1 MRSTV
6 NHYARGATL
15 CLGLVVAGTGCSKKQ
30 PDAPPAPAA
39 PAPAQAPAEKA
50 PAAAPEAKAPAEP
63 EAKDPVDQEAKAPA
77 DPVAPAAPEQKA
89 SEEWL
94 VWADTPT
101 GWRTRWVALSGD
113 GFESVAEKG
122 ALVISDGTR
131 LWRLDRQDATVALT
145 PCACEEQPDSEDCK
159 KAQRVAR
166 PGLAAVPLPD
176 GASVRLYGSD
186 EAMEGDDYDAS
197 VSVAAGVGS
206 RVFLDWSE
214 SGFFCGAHGSNT
226 SGLVSVDPASG
237 ERPVDWQSLK
247 DALPREVLATAA
259 AEVHRGKTDCD
270 AEEAGTVDDVQ
281 KEMRLDSVR
290 ASVGADGAVV
300 LHWTFAAE
308 VPYACSADY
317 AASGSATSGLV
328 DGAQQIGLAGPLPA
342 GLLKATAG
350 FAGASRVGWAKL
362 DVKGDA
368 RDKLL
373 AAFRDAAEPRW
384 PSPAAAP

>member
-30 PDAPPAPAA
+30 PDVPPAPAA
-39 PAPAQAPAEKA
+39 PAPAKAPAEKA

-63 EAKDPVDQEAKAPA
+63 EAKAAPEPEAKAPA
-77 DPVAPAAPEQKA
+77 DPVEPAAPEQKA

-101 GWRTRWVALSGD
+101 GWRTRWVAVSGD

-131 LWRLDRQDATVALT
+131 LWRLDRQDANVNLT
-145 PCACEEQPDSEDCK
+145 PCACEEEPESEDCK
-159 KAQRVAR
+159 KVQRITR
-166 PGLAAVPLPD
+166 PILAAVPLPD
-176 GASVRLYGSD
+176 GAAVRLYGSD

-197 VSVAAGVGS
+197 ANVAAGVGS
-206 RVFLDWSE
+206 HVFIDWTE

-226 SGLVSVDPASG
+226 SGLVSIDPASG
-237 ERPVDWQSLK
+237 ERPVDWESIK
-247 DALPREVLATAA
+247 DALPREVLAKAA
-259 AEVHRGKTDCD
+259 AEAHRDKAECD

-281 KEMRLDSVR
+281 KEMRLTAVQ
-290 ASVGADGAVV
+290 ANVGADGAVV
-300 LHWTFAAE
+300 LHWTFAVE
-308 VPYACSADY
+308 VPYACSSDY
-317 AASGSATSGLV
+317 AVWGSATSGLV
-328 DGAQQIGLAGPLPA
+328 EGAGQIGLAGPLPA
-342 GLLKATAG
+342 GLQKAVAG
-350 FAGASRVGWAKL
+350 FAGASRVGWARL

-368 RDKLL
+368 REKAL
-373 AAFRDAAEPRW
+373 AAFRDAAEPQW
-384 PSPAAAP
+384 PSRSARP